1 MKKVKEIFLPDLG
14 EGIDSATIS
23 EISVSNE
30 QTIKKD
36 DIIIVLESEKA
47 SMEIPSE
54 VDGIVKSIN
63 VENGQEIKTG
73 ELLLTIETE
82 NLKEKEV
89 KKPKTN
95 KEQVE
100 PNKTN
105 HENINLKTKHPSD
118 TSGIY
123 ASPGVRRLARELN
136 INLDIMSGSGN
147 KGRITKEDLHGYIK
161 AKMYAQKTPPTHL
174 GSDVDFNQWG
184 ETDVKKLTKIKTIT
198 GSRLTRAWQTIPHV
212 TQFIE
217 AEVTSLDLLRK
228 KEKEK
233 LLKKD
238 IKVTMMSFLMKATVN
253 TLKEYPIF
261 NSSIQNNGT
270 NIVFK
275 KYYHIGI
282 AVDTKD
288 GLVVPVIKDVDKK
301 NIEELSKE
309 LMIVSE
315 KARNKKLSPKD
326 LKGGTF
332 TISNLGGIGGSF
344 FTPIIN
350 PPEVAI
356 LGVSRMTP
364 VNSKDEKLILPLSL
378 SYDHR
383 VVDGAA
389 GAAFMVYLSSVLN
402 NPDKIK

>member
-54 VDGIVKSIN
+54 VDGVVKSIN

-89 KKPKTN
+89 KNPTTN

-100 PNKTN
+100 PNTTN
-105 HENINLKTKHPSD
+105 HENINLKTKHLSD

-238 IKVTMMSFLMKATVN
+238 IKVTMMSFLMKAAVN

-309 LMIVSE
+309 LMVVSE

-364 VNSKDEKLILPLSL
+364 VNSKDKKLVLPLSL

-389 GAAFMVYLSSVLN
+389 GAAFMVHLSSVLN

>member
-63 VENGQEIKTG
+63 VENGQEIQTG

-89 KKPKTN
+89 KKSTTN

-100 PNKTN
+100 PNTTN
-105 HENINLKTKHPSD
+105 HENINLKTKHLSD

-309 LMIVSE
+309 LMDVSE

-364 VNSKDEKLILPLSL
+364 VNSKDKKLVLPLSL

-389 GAAFMVYLSSVLN
+389 GAAFMVHLSSVLN

>member
-89 KKPKTN
+89 KKSTTN

-100 PNKTN
+100 PNTTN

-309 LMIVSE
+309 LMVVSE

-364 VNSKDEKLILPLSL
+364 VNSKDKKLVLPLSL

-389 GAAFMVYLSSVLN
+389 GAAFMVHLSSVLN

>member
-82 NLKEKEV
+82 NLKEKEG
-89 KKPKTN
+89 KKPTTN

-100 PNKTN
+100 PNTTN
-105 HENINLKTKHPSD
+105 HENINLKTKHLSD

-309 LMIVSE
+309 LMVVSE

-364 VNSKDEKLILPLSL
+364 VNSKDKKLVLPLSL

-389 GAAFMVYLSSVLN
+389 GAAFMVHLSSVLN

>member
-89 KKPKTN
+89 KKPTTN

-100 PNKTN
+100 LKTTN
-105 HENINLKTKHPSD
+105 HENINLKTKHLSD
-118 TSGIY
+118 ASGVY

-309 LMIVSE
+309 LMVVSE

-364 VNSKDEKLILPLSL
+364 VNSKDKKLVLPLSL

>member
-89 KKPKTN
+89 KKPTTN

-100 PNKTN
+100 LKTTN
-105 HENINLKTKHPSD
+105 HENINLKTKHLSD
-118 TSGIY
+118 ASGVY

-238 IKVTMMSFLMKATVN
+238 IKVTMMSFLMKAAVN

-309 LMIVSE
+309 LMVVSE

-364 VNSKDEKLILPLSL
+364 VNSKDKKLILPLSL

-389 GAAFMVYLSSVLN
+389 GAAFMVHLSSVLN

>member
-89 KKPKTN
+89 KKPTTN

-100 PNKTN
+100 PNTTN
-105 HENINLKTKHPSD
+105 HENINLKTKHRSD

-309 LMIVSE
+309 LMVVSE

-364 VNSKDEKLILPLSL
+364 VNSKDKKLVLPLSL

-389 GAAFMVYLSSVLN
+389 GAAFMVHLSSVLN

>member
-89 KKPKTN
+89 KKPTTN

-100 PNKTN
+100 LKTTN
-105 HENINLKTKHPSD
+105 HENINLKTKHLSD
-118 TSGIY
+118 ASGVY

-198 GSRLTRAWQTIPHV
+198 GNRLTRAWQTIPHV

-309 LMIVSE
+309 LMVVSE

-364 VNSKDEKLILPLSL
+364 VNSKDKKLVLPLSL

-389 GAAFMVYLSSVLN
+389 GAAFMVHLSSVLN

>member
-89 KKPKTN
+89 KKPTTN

-100 PNKTN
+100 PKTTN
-105 HENINLKTKHPSD
+105 HENINLKTKHLSD
-118 TSGIY
+118 ASGVY

-309 LMIVSE
+309 LMVVSE

-364 VNSKDEKLILPLSL
+364 VNSKDKKLILPLSL

-389 GAAFMVYLSSVLN
+389 GAAFMVHLSSVLN

>member
-82 NLKEKEV
+82 NLKEKEG
-89 KKPKTN
+89 KKPTTN

-100 PNKTN
+100 PNTTN
-105 HENINLKTKHPSD
+105 HENINLKTKHRSD

-309 LMIVSE
+309 LMVVSE

-364 VNSKDEKLILPLSL
+364 VNSKDKKLVLPLSL

>member
-309 LMIVSE
+309 LMVVSE

-389 GAAFMVYLSSVLN
+389 GAAFMVHLSSVLN

>member
-89 KKPKTN
+89 KKPTTN

-100 PNKTN
+100 PNTTN
-105 HENINLKTKHPSD
+105 HENINLKTKHLSD

-309 LMIVSE
+309 LMVVSE

-364 VNSKDEKLILPLSL
+364 VNSKDKKLVLPLSL

-389 GAAFMVYLSSVLN
+389 GAAFMVHLSSVLN